1 MCSVNVKEKDKET
14 EQEKETAHAISPGRG
29 AMRVS
34 ASAPPPQAP
43 RRRTVEVVIPAK
55 NEAAALPAVIRGVL
69 ALPEVERVLV
79 IDDGSVDGSAEVA
92 ARLGAEGV
100 SQPYSK
106 GNGAAI
112 KRGALA
118 ARSDYVLFM
127 DADGQHDPADI
138 PRLLDK
144 LEAGYDMVVGA
155 RSGLSSQASIFRW
168 GANGIYNRIASWMV
182 GQKIDDLTSGFR
194 MVDRKKFLGFL
205 YLLPNGFSYPTTS
218 TMAFF
223 RTGYSVGFV
232 PITVRKR
239 EGKSHI
245 NLWRDGLRFFLI
257 IFKIG
262 TLYSP
267 LKVYFPVAVLVAG
280 AGMLN
285 YLLSMLSTGALR
297 FTNMSTLLVLAGM
310 IVFLMG
316 LLSEQLTNL
325 QYKNVEFEPE

>member
-1 MCSVNVKEKDKET
+1 MKNNSLKL
-14 EQEKETAHAISPGRG
+14 S
-29 AMRVS
+29 
-34 ASAPPPQAP
+34 
-43 RRRTVEVVIPAK
+43 VVIPAK
-55 NEAAALPAVIRGVL
+55 NECDSIGEVVARVTYQLPGT
-69 ALPEVERVLV
+69 EVLV
-79 IDDGSVDGSAEVA
+79 VDDGSADTTGQVASAA
-92 ARLGAEGV
+92 GARIITA
-100 SQPYSK
+100 PYSK

-118 ARSDYVLFM
+118 ATGDYIVFL

-138 PRLLDK
+138 PKLIVK
-144 LEAGYDMVVGA
+144 LEGGYDMVVGA
-155 RSGLSSQASIFRW
+155 RSGLSSQASVFRW
-168 GANGIYNRIASWMV
+168 GANSLYNRLASWMV
-182 GQKIDDLTSGFR
+182 GRKIDDLTSGFR
-194 MVDRKKFLGFL
+194 AVHRKKFLSFL

-223 RTGYSVGFV
+223 RAGYSVGFV
-232 PITVRKR
+232 PVSVCKR

-245 NLWRDGLRFFLI
+245 NLWRDGVRFFLI

-267 LKVYFPVAVLVAG
+267 LKVYFPVSVLMAG
-280 AGMLN
+280 FGVLN
-285 YLLSMLSTGALR
+285 YVLSALTAGSLR

-325 QYKNVEFEPE
+325 QYKNIEFEPEVDCESGTGDPEAPLR

>member
-1 MCSVNVKEKDKET
+1 MGVKVNGG
-14 EQEKETAHAISPGRG
+14 QRQ
-29 AMRVS
+29 RFS
-34 ASAPPPQAP
+34 AQ
-43 RRRTVEVVIPAK
+43 VVLPAK
-55 NEAAALPAVIRGVL
+55 NESRSLPSLIEALLASPSVESVIV
-69 ALPEVERVLV
+69 V
-79 IDDGSVDGSAEVA
+79 DDGSVDNTIELVRQSAVA
-92 ARLGAEGV
+92 VV
-100 SQPYSK
+100 SNPYSK

-118 ARSDYVLFM
+118 ATSDYIVFM

-138 PRLLDK
+138 AQLLAK
-144 LEAGYDMVVGA
+144 LAEGYDMVVGA

-168 GANGIYNRIASWMV
+168 GANGFYNRLASWMV
-182 GQKIDDLTSGFR
+182 GQRIDDLTSGFR
-194 MVDRKKFLGFL
+194 VVHRKRFLSFL

-223 RTGYSVGFV
+223 RAGYSVGFV
-232 PITVRKR
+232 PVNVRKR
-239 EGKSHI
+239 EGESHI

-267 LKVYFPVAVLVAG
+267 LKVYFPVSVLMAG
-280 AGMLN
+280 LGMLN
-285 YLLSMLSTGALR
+285 YVMSALTTGSVR
-297 FTNMSTLLVLAGM
+297 FTNMSTLLVLAGV

-325 QYKNVEFEPE
+325 QYKNTEFEPEEVDNEPSAPDQ